1 MNWDRFKD
9 LLKSDL
15 VRVVG
20 QNKGLYSLI
29 ALKSYYVS
37 ESFKMC
43 FWFRLGSVVAGV
55 PAKIISTDSGKC
67 FNHEW
72 GEYFHYSY
80 TTS

>member
-20 QNKGLYSLI
+20 QNKGLCSLI

-43 FWFRLGSVVAGV
+43 F
-55 PAKIISTDSGKC
+55 
-67 FNHEW
+67 
-72 GEYFHYSY
+72 
-80 TTS
+80 